1 MWNVITASLSQ
12 DSIVMIALQMLPSP
26 PVLPKANNRHFSV
39 PATSFCLALFSQS
52 LFNFAPHHCTFKV
65 TAVSLIR
72 FIGSTWRPLRWW
84 IAWLMK
90 LGRLWGNWRHACWS
104 EARHWCL
111 MDDGRSL
118 WPTNTADL
126 ISGSHQH
133 YKHAPHYIRTQ
144 YEINF
149 ISISTE
155 DHFISSF
162 SKYYKKKSSLLHFCS
177 RTPVFLFSGLKKE
190 WRN

>member
-90 LGRLWGNWRHACWS
+90 LGRLLGNWQHACWS
-104 EARHWCL
+104 EARCWRL
-111 MDDGRSL
+111 MDDGQSL
-118 WPTNTADL
+118 WPTNRADL

-133 YKHAPHYIRTQ
+133 YKHASHYIWTQ

-149 ISISTE
+149 IYWLVQKIILSHPSVNSMHGIMLIST
-155 DHFISSF
+155 
-162 SKYYKKKSSLLHFCS
+162 C
-177 RTPVFLFSGLKKE
+177 
-190 WRN
+190 W